1 MPEGSARRIFL
12 AVAARFFPV
21 AVLFAT
27 VAGSAAAQ
35 VASAE
40 SPAVLTLETALAEA
54 QQSNRLIKIASQSV
68 LFSNDQILAAKTQRY
83 PQFNVQLSGSGLLT
97 PISITVPKDAFGL
110 VNGSPVPAQD
120 STITTNPHFSAMSF
134 IQISQP
140 LSQLYSVH
148 LNVELMKV
156 GKTLSQEQLRQQRQ
170 EITNSVKE
178 AYYGLLQTQSALD
191 AANENV
197 KALRETDRT
206 TTSYLQQKTVLQ
218 YQSTGVKVQLAQ
230 AELQVVTLQDTF
242 ETQKENLND
251 LMGRDIRTDF
261 TLSGVP
267 EALPQEQ
274 SIELARESAQANR
287 TEIRQAQIKI
297 DQAVYAKRLQK
308 AQYIPE
314 VGIQYLFFSPF
325 TIQGFPSNVNSL
337 GISFKWD
344 IFDWGNKRHLLD
356 EKQRGIEQGQLNL
369 LETRSQ
375 VTIDLDNRYRKLRE
389 ARAGLK
395 VAELGQQAEK
405 EKLEVVMKQY
415 KQKAALLSAL
425 QTEQANMAQSAAQ
438 YQQALSNFWGAR
450 SEFEKALGE
459 N

>member
-1 MPEGSARRIFL
+1 
-12 AVAARFFPV
+12 
-21 AVLFAT
+21 
-27 VAGSAAAQ
+27 
-35 VASAE
+35 
-40 SPAVLTLETALAEA
+40 
-54 QQSNRLIKIASQSV
+54 
-68 LFSNDQILAAKTQRY
+68 
-83 PQFNVQLSGSGLLT
+83 
-97 PISITVPKDAFGL
+97 
-110 VNGSPVPAQD
+110 
-120 STITTNPHFSAMSF
+120 
-134 IQISQP
+134 
-140 LSQLYSVH
+140 
-148 LNVELMKV
+148 
-156 GKTLSQEQLRQQRQ
+156 
-170 EITNSVKE
+170 
-178 AYYGLLQTQSALD
+178 
-191 AANENV
+191 
-197 KALRETDRT
+197 
-206 TTSYLQQKTVLQ
+206 
-218 YQSTGVKVQLAQ
+218 VKVQLAQ
-230 AELQVVTLQDTF
+230 GELQVVTLQDTL

-267 EALPQEQ
+267 EALPEEQ

-287 TEIRQAQIKI
+287 TEIHQAQIKI

-325 TIQGFPSNVNSL
+325 TIQGFPSSVNSL

-405 EKLEVVMKQY
+405 EKLEVVMEQY

-438 YQQALSNFWGAR
+438 YQQALSNFWSAR

-459 N
+459 D

>member
-1 MPEGSARRIFL
+1 
-12 AVAARFFPV
+12 
-21 AVLFAT
+21 
-27 VAGSAAAQ
+27 
-35 VASAE
+35 
-40 SPAVLTLETALAEA
+40 
-54 QQSNRLIKIASQSV
+54 
-68 LFSNDQILAAKTQRY
+68 
-83 PQFNVQLSGSGLLT
+83 
-97 PISITVPKDAFGL
+97 
-110 VNGSPVPAQD
+110 
-120 STITTNPHFSAMSF
+120 MSF

-170 EITNSVKE
+170 EIANSVKE

-197 KALRETDRT
+197 KALREMDRT
-206 TTSYLQQKTVLQ
+206 TTAYLQQKTVLQ

-405 EKLEVVMKQY
+405 EKLEVVLEQY

-438 YQQALSNFWGAR
+438 YQQALSNFWSAR

>member
-1 MPEGSARRIFL
+1 MPGGSARRIFL
-12 AVAARFFPV
+12 AAAARFFPV

-27 VAGSAAAQ
+27 FAGGAAAQ
-35 VASAE
+35 IASAE

-197 KALRETDRT
+197 KALREMDRT
-206 TTSYLQQKTVLQ
+206 TAAYLQEKTVLQ

-261 TLSGVP
+261 TVSGVP
-267 EALPQEQ
+267 EALPEEQ
-274 SIELARESAQANR
+274 SIELARASALANR
-287 TEIRQAQIKI
+287 TEIH
-297 DQAVYAKRLQK
+297 QAVYARRLQK

-337 GISFKWD
+337 GVSFKWD
-344 IFDWGNKRHLLD
+344 IFDWGNKRHLMD

-369 LETRSQ
+369 VETRSQ

-395 VAELGQQAEK
+395 VAELSQQAEK
-405 EKLEVVMKQY
+405 ENLEVVMEQY

-438 YQQALSNFWGAR
+438 YQQALSNFWSAR

-459 N
+459 D